1 VTGDGRTSHIKVS
14 HKLDMLGI
22 GAANVHD
29 PNGIAWKQN
38 RDFENLLRR
47 LNESADGEGETSEG
61 NEGTKVEGFVSQ
73 GQGNDGSEEV
83 VEKSE
88 KKRKRKGK
96 SRAEE
101 DKKESE
107 SEDENKESRKK
118 KRKKSEVEDGKKRN
132 KKDKEHKSKK
142 SKGNKSEESTP
153 KALEMPAPTPVI
165 PRHRA

>member
-1 VTGDGRTSHIKVS
+1 MVGDGRTSHIKVS

-22 GAANVHD
+22 GAANSHD

-47 LNESADGEGETSEG
+47 LNESADGEGDTGSG

-73 GQGNDGSEEV
+73 GKGDDGPEEV

-88 KKRKRKGK
+88 KKRKRKEK
-96 SRAEE
+96 ARAG
-101 DKKESE
+101 E
-107 SEDENKESRKK
+107 SEDEDEDKESRKK
-118 KRKKSEVEDGKKRN
+118 KRKKSEVEEGKKRKK

-142 SKGNKSEESTP
+142 SKGNNSEESTP
-153 KALEMPAPTPVI
+153 KALETSAPTSVI

>member
-1 VTGDGRTSHIKVS
+1 
-14 HKLDMLGI
+14 MLGI

-47 LNESADGEGETSEG
+47 LNESADGEEETG
-61 NEGTKVEGFVSQ
+61 AGDEGTKVEGFVSQ
-73 GQGNDGSEEV
+73 GKGGDGSEEV

-88 KKRKRKGK
+88 KKRKRKEK
-96 SRAEE
+96 ARAEG

-107 SEDENKESRKK
+107 NEDEDKESRKK
-118 KRKKSEVEDGKKRN
+118 KRKKSEIEEGKKRN
-132 KKDKEHKSKK
+132 KKDKELKSKK

-153 KALEMPAPTPVI
+153 KVLETFAPTPII